1 MSTEPPLIPG
11 IELSRMTR
19 AAVASVIFGFFVFI
33 IGLFPAIINLDTKPG
48 VGVLQLAVTLWGLGM
63 MNAGAALWAYS
74 ERHRGALRLLREDIG
89 VRLIATGFVISAF
102 SSLADV
108 LGIGSHNAPRR
119 LPYLGVW
126 QQAGLAIG
134 ILVSVVGL
142 LLYSKRYSP
151 SSLPVGE
158 PDVDKA

>member
-74 ERHRGALRLLREDIG
+74 ERHRGAPRLLREDIG

-134 ILVSVVGL
+134 ILFSVVGL

>member
-1 MSTEPPLIPG
+1 MSTEPPITPG
-11 IELSRMTR
+11 VELSRMTR

-74 ERHRGALRLLREDIG
+74 ERHRGAPRLLREDIG

-134 ILVSVVGL
+134 ILVSVIGL

>member
-1 MSTEPPLIPG
+1 MSTEPPLTPG

-74 ERHRGALRLLREDIG
+74 ERHRGAPRLLREDIG

-108 LGIGSHNAPRR
+108 LGLGSHNAPRR

>member
-1 MSTEPPLIPG
+1 MSTEPPVTPG

-63 MNAGAALWAYS
+63 MNAGAALWAYA
-74 ERHRGALRLLREDIG
+74 ERHRGAPRLLREDIG
-89 VRLIATGFVISAF
+89 LRLIATGFVISAF

-151 SSLPVGE
+151 PSSLVGE

>member
-1 MSTEPPLIPG
+1 MSTEPPVTPG

-33 IGLFPAIINLDTKPG
+33 IGLFPAIVNLDTKPG

-63 MNAGAALWAYS
+63 MNAGAALWAYA
-74 ERHRGALRLLREDIG
+74 ERHRGAPRLLREDIG
-89 VRLIATGFVISAF
+89 VRLIATGYVISAF

-119 LPYLGVW
+119 MPYLGVW
-126 QQAGLAIG
+126 QQAGLGIG
-134 ILVSVVGL
+134 ILVSVLGL
-142 LLYSKRYSP
+142 LLYAKRYSP
-151 SSLPVGE
+151 PSSPVGE

>member
-1 MSTEPPLIPG
+1 MSIEPPFTPG

-33 IGLFPAIINLDTKPG
+33 IGLFPAIINLDTKLG

-74 ERHRGALRLLREDIG
+74 ERHRGAPRLLREDIG

-134 ILVSVVGL
+134 ILVSVLGL

-151 SSLPVGE
+151 PSLPVGE

>member
-74 ERHRGALRLLREDIG
+74 ERHRGAPRLLREDIG

>member
-1 MSTEPPLIPG
+1 MSTEPPVTPG

-63 MNAGAALWAYS
+63 MNAGAALWAYA
-74 ERHRGALRLLREDIG
+74 ERHRGAPRLLREDIG

-126 QQAGLAIG
+126 QQAGLGIG
-134 ILVSVVGL
+134 ILVSVLGL
-142 LLYSKRYSP
+142 LLYAKRYSP
-151 SSLPVGE
+151 PGSPVGE

>member
-1 MSTEPPLIPG
+1 MSTEPPLTPG

-74 ERHRGALRLLREDIG
+74 ERHRGAPRLLREDIG
-89 VRLIATGFVISAF
+89 VRLIATGFVTSAF

-151 SSLPVGE
+151 SILPVGE

>member
-1 MSTEPPLIPG
+1 MSTDPPLIPG

-74 ERHRGALRLLREDIG
+74 ERHRGAPRLLREDIG

>member
-1 MSTEPPLIPG
+1 MSTEPPVTPG

-19 AAVASVIFGFFVFI
+19 AAAASVIFGFFVFI

-74 ERHRGALRLLREDIG
+74 ERHRGAPRLLREDIG

-151 SSLPVGE
+151 PSSPVGE

>member
-74 ERHRGALRLLREDIG
+74 ERHRGAPRLLREDIG

-151 SSLPVGE
+151 SILPVGE

>member
-1 MSTEPPLIPG
+1 MSTEPPLTPG
-11 IELSRMTR
+11 IELNRMTR

-74 ERHRGALRLLREDIG
+74 ERHRGAPRLLREDIG

>member
-1 MSTEPPLIPG
+1 MSTEPPLTPG

-74 ERHRGALRLLREDIG
+74 ERHRGTPRLLREDIG

-151 SSLPVGE
+151 SILPVGE

>member
-1 MSTEPPLIPG
+1 MSTEPPVTPG

-19 AAVASVIFGFFVFI
+19 AAVARVIFGFFVCI
-33 IGLFPAIINLDTKPG
+33 IGLCPAIINLDTKPG

-63 MNAGAALWAYS
+63 MNAGAALWAYA
-74 ERHRGALRLLREDIG
+74 ERHRGAPRLLREDIG

-126 QQAGLAIG
+126 QQAGLGIG
-134 ILVSVVGL
+134 ILVSVLGL
-142 LLYSKRYSP
+142 LLYAKRYSP
-151 SSLPVGE
+151 PGSPVGE